1 MKPERRTPPASF
13 SFVLILNDFFLVRS
27 SHHQGEEVSSRTTT
41 GPTKL
46 SLSQHCLEQ
55 ERKMVEASLSAN

>member
-27 SHHQGEEVSSRTTT
+27 SHHQGEQEASSTTT
-41 GPTKL
+41 SPTKL
-46 SLSQHCLEQ
+46 SLSHCLEQ
-55 ERKMVEASLSAN
+55 ERKMVEVSLSAN